1 MSKLKRPHS
10 EKLAPRSK
18 KTLNPPFLLKGSVW
32 LSPFKRFFF
41 GGILGAL
48 LLFFSCQ
55 VFQTIWDTSLRPAM
69 HQALAA
75 LGFRVEYVFV
85 VGRHKTSQTD
95 ILKKAQLTLGDS
107 LFLES
112 PEAIKDRLEAL
123 PWVQQACVERR
134 LPHAIWIHLREKK
147 PLALWQ
153 YKGVLKL
160 IDHNGSIIPCDAQDM
175 PWDLIKVVGEK
186 AHQNAP
192 AFLDKLSHFPGLRE
206 RVVAAVCLRVGR
218 WDLHLKNGWV
228 VKLPEKRI
236 EKALQ
241 QLLAFE
247 QKQTLPVSKISAL
260 DLRFQGAFVLKFG
273 REPVVEKL
281 KRPIIRAKGGKDV

>member
-1 MSKLKRPHS
+1 MSKVKRS
-10 EKLAPRSK
+10 ASVKLAPGSK
-18 KTLNPPFLLKGSVW
+18 KTLRPSFFWRGSAW
-32 LSPFKRFFF
+32 LSPFRRFFL

-48 LLFFSCQ
+48 LLFFSWQ
-55 VFQTIWDTSLRPAM
+55 IFQTIWDTSLRPAM
-69 HQALAA
+69 HQALSA

-85 VGRHKTSQTD
+85 VGRHKTSQAD
-95 ILKKAQLTLGDS
+95 ILKKVHLTLGDS

-134 LPHAIWIHLREKK
+134 LPQVIWIHLQEKK

-160 IDHNGSIIPCDAQDM
+160 IDHHGSIIPCAAQDM
-175 PWDLIKVVGEK
+175 PSDLIKVVGEK
-186 AHQNAP
+186 ACRNAP
-192 AFLDKLSHFPGLRE
+192 AFLDKLSNFPELRE

-218 WDLHLKNGWV
+218 WDLYLKNGWI

-247 QKQTLPVSKISAL
+247 QKQTLPVAKISAL

-273 REPVVEKL
+273 SEPVVEKI
-281 KRPIIRAKGGKDV
+281 KRPIVRAKGGKDV